1 MISMQ
6 GKDLVMEIRKLTSY
20 TPAELNLVSGWMQ
33 AWWGEAGGY
42 SPEQVRAYLLH
53 AACENRIPQTY
64 AAYHGGLLAGIYH
77 IAMEDLFVRP
87 DLYPWLCNVYVSP
100 AHRGCGIGRALLQ
113 SVPGAMRSLGIE
125 RLHLYT
131 THESLY
137 EKFGWT
143 YVGPLHTF
151 DQMQDLQ
158 RLYILQL

>member
-100 AHRGCGIGRALLQ
+100 AHRGCDIGRALLQ

-143 YVGPLHTF
+143 YAGPLHTF
-151 DQMQDLQ
+151 EQMQDLQ

>member
-1 MISMQ
+1 
-6 GKDLVMEIRKLTSY
+6 MEIRKLTSY

-100 AHRGCGIGRALLQ
+100 SHRGCGIGRALLQ

-143 YVGPLHTF
+143 YAGPLHTF
-151 DQMQDLQ
+151 DRMQDLQ